1 MIRTELPRGDLK
13 RRNVLNHRRKQ
24 FEQPQFKEADYQ
36 HRLSF
41 YILPPTADI
50 TLEQFEE
57 WGINRLKSAYGSSSI
72 TLDY

>member
-13 RRNVLNHRRKQ
+13 RRNILNHRRKQ

-36 HRLSF
+36 HRLNF

-57 WGINRLKSAYGSSSI
+57 WGINRLKSMDEVSAFK
-72 TLDY
+72 LDN